1 MIYIA
6 KDGQYLSSY
15 EDLMAGKGTNNDAV
29 IPFEAGK
36 KYRIRV
42 INMSSLSSKSRAL
55 MVTNV
60 HAGAQLLTLTLFRL
74 D

>member
-1 MIYIA
+1 MIYVA
-6 KDGQYLSSY
+6 KDGKYLSSY

>member
-1 MIYIA
+1 MIYVA

-42 INMSSLSSKSRAL
+42 INMSSLSSKSWRL
-55 MVTNV
+55 
-60 HAGAQLLTLTLFRL
+60 QLCVRERSC
-74 D
+74 

>member
-1 MIYIA
+1 MIYVA

-15 EDLMAGKGTNNDAV
+15 DDLMAGKGTNNDAV

-42 INMSSLSSKSRAL
+42 INMSSLSSKSRAWE
-55 MVTNV
+55 VTNV
-60 HAGAQLLTLTLFRL
+60 YAGAQLLTLSQFRL
-74 D
+74 G